1 MRGVWRIRNWL
12 GEQQRRRQLRRAER
26 AVSRFPNLTDRKPH
40 ALGAPLIVTL
50 TSYPPRFP
58 TLGATLRSLLDQTIQ
73 ADRTILWLA
82 ENDLPQLPED
92 VVALKEF
99 GLEIRICADLR
110 SYKKLIPALQAF
122 PGAWF
127 ATADDD
133 VYYPPDWLEGLVKEA
148 ASQSR
153 TVIATRAHLARLD
166 GSGRLT
172 PYLKWEMNTHHLRAP
187 LPETRLFPTGV
198 GGVLYPPS
206 AFVETVTDEGAFMK
220 LCPYGDDIWFF
231 WMARLAGTDQA
242 RTSSGF
248 ELLTWP
254 HSQDVGLF
262 NENQF
267 NSRND
272 LQVRNMEE
280 VFGPIL

>member
-12 GEQQRRRQLRRAER
+12 GEQQRRRHLRRAER
-26 AVSRFPNLTDRKPH
+26 AVSRFPTLIDRKPH
-40 ALGAPLIVTL
+40 ALEAPLIVTL

-73 ADRTILWLA
+73 ADRTILWVA
-82 ENDLPQLPED
+82 EKDLPLLPDD
-92 VVALKEF
+92 VVALKDV
-99 GLEIRICADLR
+99 GLEIRSCADLR

-148 ASQSR
+148 AVHSR

-166 GSGRLT
+166 ESGHLV
-172 PYLKWEMNTHHLRAP
+172 PYLDWNANTQHLHAC
-187 LPETRLFPTGV
+187 LPRTRLFPTGV
-198 GGVLYPPS
+198 GGVLYPPG
-206 AFVETVTDEGAFMK
+206 AFADAVTDEDAFMR

-231 WMARLAGTDQA
+231 WMARLAGTNHA
-242 RTSSGF
+242 RTPAGF
-248 ELLTWP
+248 ELLAWLR
-254 HSQDVGLF
+254 SQDVGLF
-262 NENQF
+262 HENQL

-272 LQVRNMEE
+272 LQIRNMEE
-280 VFGPIL
+280 AYGPVP